1 MHYVISDIHN
11 NNERL
16 CKILEEIAFSKN
28 DHLYIL
34 GDLFD
39 RSTHAPDPVGV
50 YFTVL
55 RLGEQ
60 CTVVRGNHDE
70 WLADYI
76 LRYFSVVEKKRKRLS
91 GYEYNSFDLLM
102 QRLALV
108 DMQELAKTIK
118 EWPLQLALDLEGTSY
133 LLAHAK
139 TSHPNEPKEDDYYLN
154 GEADDES
161 FLENGIEGYVS
172 VCGHREMQKDIW
184 ENAKGNVY
192 VIDCGCGYKD
202 GRIGCL
208 CLETKKEFYV

>member
-16 CKILEEIAFSKN
+16 SRLLQKINFSKE

-50 YFTVL
+50 YFAIL
-55 RLGEQ
+55 QLGGQ
-60 CTVVRGNHDE
+60 CTIIKGNHDE

-76 LRYFSVVEKKRKRLS
+76 LRYFDMAERKRKKLP

-102 QRLALV
+102 QRLTPV
-108 DMQELAKTIK
+108 DMQKLAKTIK
-118 EWPLQLALDLEGTSY
+118 GWPLQLELELQGTMH

-139 TSHPNEPKEDDYYLN
+139 TSHPNEPRGDDYYLN

-161 FLENGIEGYVS
+161 FLEKGIEGYVS
-172 VCGHREMQKDIW
+172 VCGHREMDRQIW
-184 ENAKGNVY
+184 KNQKGNLY
-192 VIDCGCGYKD
+192 IIDCGCGYKD
-202 GRIGCL
+202 GRLGCL
-208 CLETKKEFYV
+208 CLETKEEFYV